1 MKTFRIFIGLL
12 VVVSLPI
19 AAQQAS
25 TLDELLQNVEQGRT
39 QDALDNQKRENEFRQ
54 KRGQQ
59 EVLLSESAATKVKEE
74 ERSAKL
80 ENVSKTMKK
89 NSTS

>member
-25 TLDELLQNVEQGRT
+25 TLDELLQNVAQGRA
-39 QDALDNQKRENEFRQ
+39 QDASENQKRENEFRQ
-54 KRGQQ
+54 K
-59 EVLLSESAATKVKEE
+59 T
-74 ERSAKL
+74 RSTG
-80 ENVSKTMKK
+80 SFT
-89 NSTS
+89 